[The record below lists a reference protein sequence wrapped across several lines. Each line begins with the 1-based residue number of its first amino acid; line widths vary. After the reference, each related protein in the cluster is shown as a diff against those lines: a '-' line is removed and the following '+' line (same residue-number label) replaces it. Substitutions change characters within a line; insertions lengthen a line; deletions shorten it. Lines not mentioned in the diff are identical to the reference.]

1 MLSINT
7 LKKKIVI
14 AQLKTSKETIGS
26 LDIWAALLKQN
37 KRNTNMKKKNNIT
50 IDTVLRQEV
59 IDLYNNLFTWKID
72 QDEKFVSNEVMQGIV
87 GLYGEM
93 GGSPLDI
100 AFIAQESMDAIDDEN
115 LKLDIC
121 KKLLVGEKVDIPGM
135 VVSYCIWGVFYSLKD
150 GKKIDR
156 EINNN
161 NTPQE

>member
-1 MLSINT
+1 MVAHLNI
-7 LKKKIVI
+7 I
-14 AQLKTSKETIGS
+14 KETISS
-26 LDIWAALLKQN
+26 LVIWAALLKQN
-37 KRNTNMKKKNNIT
+37 KRNANMKKKNNVT

-87 GLYGEM
+87 GLYGVM

-115 LKLDIC
+115 LKLEIC
-121 KKLLVGEKVDIPGM
+121 KKLLVGERVDIPGM
-135 VVSYCIWGVFYSLKD
+135 VVIYCIWGVFYSLKD

-156 EINNN
+156 ENKNN
-161 NTPQE
+161 NTAQE